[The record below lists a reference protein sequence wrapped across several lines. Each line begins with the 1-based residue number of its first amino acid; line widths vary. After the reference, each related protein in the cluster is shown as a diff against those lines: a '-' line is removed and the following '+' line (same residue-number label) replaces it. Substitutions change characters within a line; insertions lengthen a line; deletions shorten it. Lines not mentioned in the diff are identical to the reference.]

1 MRTDGNTLTG
11 STPFGTAIF
20 AAALAAALAAA
31 PAGPL
36 TAQVE
41 GTAPPDAPAP
51 AAPVVLEP
59 GAVAAPATAAQEEV
73 VRVGPVLRLRG
84 DHTIEENQVVEG
96 SVVVSGG
103 DLHVRGHVQ
112 GDITVRGGSLHLY
125 EGARV
130 DGSAHVR
137 GGTLRNAGAVVLG
150 EMTATTATAA
160 AAREAPRAPPRSRA
174 TTSVRTNRGWGSV
187 ADGLLGLV
195 RTLALGLVL
204 AVVGAALVFYALPQ
218 LNEVS
223 DTVRRHRWRSAGIGL
238 AATLLSLPV
247 FLVGMAALF
256 VTLIGIPLLL
266 IYVPFY
272 WVALFLATSF
282 GVVAVAHALGERTLE
297 QRGSYEPRYR
307 NSYAYTFV
315 GLGLILAPLVAA
327 DLIRMVGYLGFIG
340 TMVGILASFLL
351 WAASTVGLGAV
362 LIVLAA
368 RWQERRRRRWEA
380 RARQGAAYDDAPERE
395 RPYARTGADDPVP
408 GHDED
413 GFRG

>member
-1 MRTDGNTLTG
+1 MRTDGTTLTG
-11 STPFGTAIF
+11 PFRFGTAIF
-20 AAALAAALAAA
+20 AAALGAALA
-31 PAGPL
+31 GPL
-36 TAQVE
+36 SAQVE
-41 GTAPPDAPAP
+41 VAVPPTPDAPAP
-51 AAPVVLEP
+51 PAPVVLEP
-59 GAVAAPATAAQEEV
+59 GTAVVPAGAAQDEV

-84 DHTIEENQVVEG
+84 DHTIEENQLVEG
-96 SVVVSGG
+96 SVVVSSG
-103 DLHVRGHVQ
+103 DLHVRGQVQ

-130 DGSAHVR
+130 GGSAHVR

-150 EMTATTATAA
+150 EMTATTA
-160 AAREAPRAPPRSRA
+160 AARQAPRAPPRSRA
-174 TTSVRTNRGWGSV
+174 TTTVRMNRGWGSV
-187 ADGLLGLV
+187 TDGLLGLV

-223 DTVRRHRWRSAGIGL
+223 DTVRRHRLRSAGIGL

-247 FLVGMAALF
+247 FLMGIAALF

-297 QRGSYEPRYR
+297 QRGTYEPRYR

-315 GLGLILAPLVAA
+315 GLALIIAPLVAA

-340 TMVGILASFLL
+340 TMVGVLASFLL
-351 WAASTVGLGAV
+351 WAVATVGLGAV

-368 RWQERRRRRWEA
+368 RW
-380 RARQGAAYDDAPERE
+380 
-395 RPYARTGADDPVP
+395 
-408 GHDED
+408 
-413 GFRG
+413 